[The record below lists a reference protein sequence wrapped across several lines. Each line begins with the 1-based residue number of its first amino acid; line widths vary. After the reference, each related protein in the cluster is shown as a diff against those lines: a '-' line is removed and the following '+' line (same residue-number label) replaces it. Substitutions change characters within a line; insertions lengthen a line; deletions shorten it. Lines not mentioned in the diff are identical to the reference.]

1 MPIQQL
7 KHQLLEKKA
16 LLERQMAAIHRDFA
30 QGRDADSAEQ
40 AVERENE
47 QVLNSLEQH
56 AATEL
61 AQISV
66 ALQRMEAGTY
76 QQCQQCGEDIAIAR
90 LAAIPFT
97 NLCIRCAS

>member
-30 QGRDADSAEQ
+30 QGRAADSAEQ
-40 AVERENE
+40 AIERENE

-61 AQISV
+61 AQIST

-76 QQCQQCGEDIAIAR
+76 QQCQQCGEDISFAR